1 MLAVDGL
8 TTSYGAIEA
17 LRDVSFTVAD
27 GSITAVL
34 GANGAGKTTLLRS
47 MTGLVKPQAGTVRY
61 DGTDLLDL
69 PVEDVVR
76 HGVAHV
82 PEGRSVVKELTV
94 DENLRLGGVWRSDR
108 PDRRRALDEV
118 YELFPQLT
126 ERRRRAAFTLS
137 GGESQ
142 MLAIGRALMSR
153 PRLLLLDEPS
163 LGLAPLVVASIM
175 RLLRT
180 LTQTEQLTV
189 LLVEQNARTAL
200 SIADRAVVLY
210 LGRVV
215 LADDA
220 RKVSDDAD
228 LMHHYLDSDAPLVAR
243 PQPPSLRPW
252 RPPLLNET
260 LNGITSGAIYASI
273 ALALVLIWRGTRIVN
288 FAAGAM
294 AMVSAFIALSVID
307 AGAGYWLAFL
317 AALAFG
323 LVAGAVVERVLVR
336 PVESKPPLTAV
347 ILTFGLLILIEA
359 IVGMIWG
366 EKSRALPAATFSIKG
381 VSIGGQTV
389 ALSPFDLFVIGAV
402 LGTMVLL
409 IVLFRATNLGLKM
422 RAAAFQPEI
431 ARLLGVRV
439 GRMLTLGWALASLV
453 GALAGVLV
461 APKVFLSPNFMD
473 APLVYGFSAAVIGG
487 LDSPVGA
494 VAGGLALGLVTSYV
508 GGWQV
513 LGPSLEVLGARPPD
527 RRADGPT

>member
-1 MLAVDGL
+1 
-8 TTSYGAIEA
+8 
-17 LRDVSFTVAD
+17 
-27 GSITAVL
+27 
-34 GANGAGKTTLLRS
+34 
-47 MTGLVKPQAGTVRY
+47 
-61 DGTDLLDL
+61 
-69 PVEDVVR
+69 
-76 HGVAHV
+76 
-82 PEGRSVVKELTV
+82 
-94 DENLRLGGVWRSDR
+94 
-108 PDRRRALDEV
+108 
-118 YELFPQLT
+118 
-126 ERRRRAAFTLS
+126 
-137 GGESQ
+137 
-142 MLAIGRALMSR
+142 
-153 PRLLLLDEPS
+153 
-163 LGLAPLVVASIM
+163 
-175 RLLRT
+175 
-180 LTQTEQLTV
+180 
-189 LLVEQNARTAL
+189 
-200 SIADRAVVLY
+200 
-210 LGRVV
+210 
-215 LADDA
+215 
-220 RKVSDDAD
+220 
-228 LMHHYLDSDAPLVAR
+228 
-243 PQPPSLRPW
+243 
-252 RPPLLNET
+252 LLNQT
-260 LNGITSGAIYASI
+260 LNGITAGAIYASI

-347 ILTFGLLILIEA
+347 ILSFGLLILIEA

-439 GRMLTLGWALASLV
+439 GRMLSLGWALASLV

-513 LGPSLEVLGARPPD
+513 LGPSLEVLGALVLLIVVLMVRPEGLFSGIKP
-527 RRADGPT
+527 RRV

>member
-1 MLAVDGL
+1 
-8 TTSYGAIEA
+8 
-17 LRDVSFTVAD
+17 
-27 GSITAVL
+27 
-34 GANGAGKTTLLRS
+34 
-47 MTGLVKPQAGTVRY
+47 
-61 DGTDLLDL
+61 
-69 PVEDVVR
+69 
-76 HGVAHV
+76 
-82 PEGRSVVKELTV
+82 
-94 DENLRLGGVWRSDR
+94 
-108 PDRRRALDEV
+108 
-118 YELFPQLT
+118 
-126 ERRRRAAFTLS
+126 
-137 GGESQ
+137 
-142 MLAIGRALMSR
+142 
-153 PRLLLLDEPS
+153 
-163 LGLAPLVVASIM
+163 
-175 RLLRT
+175 
-180 LTQTEQLTV
+180 
-189 LLVEQNARTAL
+189 
-200 SIADRAVVLY
+200 
-210 LGRVV
+210 
-215 LADDA
+215 
-220 RKVSDDAD
+220 
-228 LMHHYLDSDAPLVAR
+228 
-243 PQPPSLRPW
+243 
-252 RPPLLNET
+252 LLNQT
-260 LNGITSGAIYASI
+260 LNGITAGAIYASI

-347 ILTFGLLILIEA
+347 ILSFGLFILIEA

-439 GRMLTLGWALASLV
+439 GRMLSLGWALASLV

-513 LGPSLEVLGARPPD
+513 LGPSLEVLGAFVLLIVVLMVRPEGLFSGIKP
-527 RRADGPT
+527 RRV

>member
-1 MLAVDGL
+1 
-8 TTSYGAIEA
+8 
-17 LRDVSFTVAD
+17 
-27 GSITAVL
+27 
-34 GANGAGKTTLLRS
+34 
-47 MTGLVKPQAGTVRY
+47 
-61 DGTDLLDL
+61 
-69 PVEDVVR
+69 
-76 HGVAHV
+76 
-82 PEGRSVVKELTV
+82 
-94 DENLRLGGVWRSDR
+94 
-108 PDRRRALDEV
+108 
-118 YELFPQLT
+118 
-126 ERRRRAAFTLS
+126 
-137 GGESQ
+137 
-142 MLAIGRALMSR
+142 
-153 PRLLLLDEPS
+153 
-163 LGLAPLVVASIM
+163 
-175 RLLRT
+175 
-180 LTQTEQLTV
+180 
-189 LLVEQNARTAL
+189 
-200 SIADRAVVLY
+200 
-210 LGRVV
+210 
-215 LADDA
+215 
-220 RKVSDDAD
+220 
-228 LMHHYLDSDAPLVAR
+228 
-243 PQPPSLRPW
+243 
-252 RPPLLNET
+252 LLNET

-347 ILTFGLLILIEA
+347 ILSFGLLILIEA

-402 LGTMVLL
+402 LLTMVVL

-439 GRMLTLGWALASLV
+439 GRMLSLGWALASLV

-513 LGPSLEVLGARPPD
+513 LGPSLEVLGAFVLLIVVLMVRPEGLFSGIKP
-527 RRADGPT
+527 RRV

>member
-1 MLAVDGL
+1 
-8 TTSYGAIEA
+8 
-17 LRDVSFTVAD
+17 
-27 GSITAVL
+27 
-34 GANGAGKTTLLRS
+34 
-47 MTGLVKPQAGTVRY
+47 
-61 DGTDLLDL
+61 
-69 PVEDVVR
+69 
-76 HGVAHV
+76 
-82 PEGRSVVKELTV
+82 
-94 DENLRLGGVWRSDR
+94 
-108 PDRRRALDEV
+108 
-118 YELFPQLT
+118 
-126 ERRRRAAFTLS
+126 
-137 GGESQ
+137 
-142 MLAIGRALMSR
+142 
-153 PRLLLLDEPS
+153 
-163 LGLAPLVVASIM
+163 
-175 RLLRT
+175 
-180 LTQTEQLTV
+180 
-189 LLVEQNARTAL
+189 
-200 SIADRAVVLY
+200 
-210 LGRVV
+210 
-215 LADDA
+215 
-220 RKVSDDAD
+220 
-228 LMHHYLDSDAPLVAR
+228 
-243 PQPPSLRPW
+243 
-252 RPPLLNET
+252 LLNET

-439 GRMLTLGWALASLV
+439 GRMLSLGWALASLV

-513 LGPSLEVLGARPPD
+513 LGPSLEVLGALVLLIVVLMVRPEGLFSGIKP
-527 RRADGPT
+527 RRV

>member
-1 MLAVDGL
+1 
-8 TTSYGAIEA
+8 
-17 LRDVSFTVAD
+17 
-27 GSITAVL
+27 
-34 GANGAGKTTLLRS
+34 
-47 MTGLVKPQAGTVRY
+47 
-61 DGTDLLDL
+61 
-69 PVEDVVR
+69 
-76 HGVAHV
+76 
-82 PEGRSVVKELTV
+82 
-94 DENLRLGGVWRSDR
+94 
-108 PDRRRALDEV
+108 
-118 YELFPQLT
+118 
-126 ERRRRAAFTLS
+126 
-137 GGESQ
+137 
-142 MLAIGRALMSR
+142 
-153 PRLLLLDEPS
+153 
-163 LGLAPLVVASIM
+163 
-175 RLLRT
+175 
-180 LTQTEQLTV
+180 
-189 LLVEQNARTAL
+189 
-200 SIADRAVVLY
+200 
-210 LGRVV
+210 
-215 LADDA
+215 
-220 RKVSDDAD
+220 
-228 LMHHYLDSDAPLVAR
+228 
-243 PQPPSLRPW
+243 
-252 RPPLLNET
+252 LLNQT
-260 LNGITSGAIYASI
+260 LNGITAGAIYASI

-347 ILTFGLLILIEA
+347 ILSFGLLILIEA

-439 GRMLTLGWALASLV
+439 GRMLSLGWALASLV

-513 LGPSLEVLGARPPD
+513 LGPSLEVLGAFVLLIVVLMVRPEGLFSGIKP
-527 RRADGPT
+527 RRV

>member
-1 MLAVDGL
+1 
-8 TTSYGAIEA
+8 
-17 LRDVSFTVAD
+17 
-27 GSITAVL
+27 
-34 GANGAGKTTLLRS
+34 
-47 MTGLVKPQAGTVRY
+47 
-61 DGTDLLDL
+61 
-69 PVEDVVR
+69 
-76 HGVAHV
+76 
-82 PEGRSVVKELTV
+82 
-94 DENLRLGGVWRSDR
+94 
-108 PDRRRALDEV
+108 
-118 YELFPQLT
+118 
-126 ERRRRAAFTLS
+126 
-137 GGESQ
+137 
-142 MLAIGRALMSR
+142 
-153 PRLLLLDEPS
+153 
-163 LGLAPLVVASIM
+163 
-175 RLLRT
+175 
-180 LTQTEQLTV
+180 
-189 LLVEQNARTAL
+189 
-200 SIADRAVVLY
+200 
-210 LGRVV
+210 
-215 LADDA
+215 
-220 RKVSDDAD
+220 
-228 LMHHYLDSDAPLVAR
+228 
-243 PQPPSLRPW
+243 
-252 RPPLLNET
+252 LLNET

-439 GRMLTLGWALASLV
+439 GRMLSLGWALASLV

-513 LGPSLEVLGARPPD
+513 LGPSLEVLGAFVLLIVVLMVRPEGLFSGIKP
-527 RRADGPT
+527 RRV

>member
-1 MLAVDGL
+1 M
-8 TTSYGAIEA
+8 
-17 LRDVSFTVAD
+17 
-27 GSITAVL
+27 
-34 GANGAGKTTLLRS
+34 
-47 MTGLVKPQAGTVRY
+47 
-61 DGTDLLDL
+61 
-69 PVEDVVR
+69 
-76 HGVAHV
+76 
-82 PEGRSVVKELTV
+82 
-94 DENLRLGGVWRSDR
+94 
-108 PDRRRALDEV
+108 
-118 YELFPQLT
+118 
-126 ERRRRAAFTLS
+126 
-137 GGESQ
+137 
-142 MLAIGRALMSR
+142 
-153 PRLLLLDEPS
+153 
-163 LGLAPLVVASIM
+163 
-175 RLLRT
+175 
-180 LTQTEQLTV
+180 
-189 LLVEQNARTAL
+189 
-200 SIADRAVVLY
+200 
-210 LGRVV
+210 
-215 LADDA
+215 
-220 RKVSDDAD
+220 
-228 LMHHYLDSDAPLVAR
+228 
-243 PQPPSLRPW
+243 
-252 RPPLLNET
+252 LNET

-439 GRMLTLGWALASLV
+439 GRMLSLGWALASLV

-513 LGPSLEVLGARPPD
+513 LGPSLEVLGALVLLIVVLMVRPEGLFSGIKP
-527 RRADGPT
+527 RRV

>member
-1 MLAVDGL
+1 ML
-8 TTSYGAIEA
+8 
-17 LRDVSFTVAD
+17 
-27 GSITAVL
+27 
-34 GANGAGKTTLLRS
+34 N
-47 MTGLVKPQAGTVRY
+47 Q
-61 DGTDLLDL
+61 
-69 PVEDVVR
+69 
-76 HGVAHV
+76 
-82 PEGRSVVKELTV
+82 
-94 DENLRLGGVWRSDR
+94 
-108 PDRRRALDEV
+108 
-118 YELFPQLT
+118 
-126 ERRRRAAFTLS
+126 
-137 GGESQ
+137 
-142 MLAIGRALMSR
+142 
-153 PRLLLLDEPS
+153 
-163 LGLAPLVVASIM
+163 
-175 RLLRT
+175 
-180 LTQTEQLTV
+180 
-189 LLVEQNARTAL
+189 
-200 SIADRAVVLY
+200 
-210 LGRVV
+210 
-215 LADDA
+215 
-220 RKVSDDAD
+220 
-228 LMHHYLDSDAPLVAR
+228 
-243 PQPPSLRPW
+243 
-252 RPPLLNET
+252 T
-260 LNGITSGAIYASI
+260 LNGITAGAIYASI

-347 ILTFGLLILIEA
+347 ILSFGLLILIEA

-366 EKSRALPAATFSIKG
+366 EKSRTLPAATFSIKG

-439 GRMLTLGWALASLV
+439 GRMLSLGWALASLV

-513 LGPSLEVLGARPPD
+513 LGPSLEVLGAFVLLIVVLMVRPEGLFSGIKP
-527 RRADGPT
+527 RRV

>member
-1 MLAVDGL
+1 ML
-8 TTSYGAIEA
+8 
-17 LRDVSFTVAD
+17 
-27 GSITAVL
+27 
-34 GANGAGKTTLLRS
+34 N
-47 MTGLVKPQAGTVRY
+47 Q
-61 DGTDLLDL
+61 
-69 PVEDVVR
+69 
-76 HGVAHV
+76 
-82 PEGRSVVKELTV
+82 
-94 DENLRLGGVWRSDR
+94 
-108 PDRRRALDEV
+108 
-118 YELFPQLT
+118 
-126 ERRRRAAFTLS
+126 
-137 GGESQ
+137 
-142 MLAIGRALMSR
+142 
-153 PRLLLLDEPS
+153 
-163 LGLAPLVVASIM
+163 
-175 RLLRT
+175 
-180 LTQTEQLTV
+180 
-189 LLVEQNARTAL
+189 
-200 SIADRAVVLY
+200 
-210 LGRVV
+210 
-215 LADDA
+215 
-220 RKVSDDAD
+220 
-228 LMHHYLDSDAPLVAR
+228 
-243 PQPPSLRPW
+243 
-252 RPPLLNET
+252 T
-260 LNGITSGAIYASI
+260 LNGITAGAIYASI

-347 ILTFGLLILIEA
+347 ILSFGLLILIEA

-389 ALSPFDLFVIGAV
+389 ALSPFDLFVMGAV

-439 GRMLTLGWALASLV
+439 GRMLSLGWALASLV

-513 LGPSLEVLGARPPD
+513 LGPSLEVLGAFVLLIVVLMVRPEGLFSGIKP
-527 RRADGPT
+527 RRV